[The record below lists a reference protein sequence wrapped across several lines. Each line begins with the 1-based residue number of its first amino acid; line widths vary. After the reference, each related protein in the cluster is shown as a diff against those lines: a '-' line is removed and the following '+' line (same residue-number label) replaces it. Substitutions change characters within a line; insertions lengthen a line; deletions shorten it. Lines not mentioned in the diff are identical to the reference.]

1 MYTIKENIENEA
13 RALWQGKGVDIELVQ
28 RSIVSATQMILKQCE
43 MGLGDGIEFPIQY
56 VIDATNHFKE
66 AISKRD
72 DYLLADCL
80 YFEWREII
88 IVFIELVE
96 SLEKSI

>member
-1 MYTIKENIENEA
+1 MIYSIKEILENESKK
-13 RALWQGKGVDIELVQ
+13 LWQGEGADIDLVQ
-28 RSIVSATQMILKQCE
+28 RSIISATEIITKQCE
-43 MGLGDGIEFPIQY
+43 IGFYEGIEFPIQY
-56 VIDATNHFKE
+56 MVDATHNFME

-88 IVFIELVE
+88 IVFIELKE
-96 SLEKSI
+96 SLEK

>member
-1 MYTIKENIENEA
+1 MIYSIKEILENESKK
-13 RALWQGKGVDIELVQ
+13 LWQGEGADIDLVQ
-28 RSIVSATQMILKQCE
+28 RSIISATEIITKQCE
-43 MGLGDGIEFPIQY
+43 IGFGEGIEFPIQY
-56 VIDATNHFKE
+56 MVDAIHNFME

-88 IVFIELVE
+88 IVFIELKE
-96 SLEKSI
+96 SLEK

>member
-1 MYTIKENIENEA
+1 MIYSIKENLENEA
-13 RALWQGKGVDIELVQ
+13 RKLWQGQGADIDIVQ
-28 RSIVSATQMILKQCE
+28 RSIISATEIITKQCE
-43 MGLGDGIEFPIQY
+43 IGFGEGIEFPIQY
-56 VIDATNHFKE
+56 LVDATNHFME

-88 IVFIELVE
+88 IVFIELKE
-96 SLEKSI
+96 SLEK